1 MAEEAE
7 AFYLFG
13 YNLKKLPKRAK
24 TYYLIVYA
32 MIVVFALYTG
42 LKDVEA
48 NSKPP
53 KIDWFSS
60 FMDEKP

>member
-53 KIDWFSS
+53 KID
-60 FMDEKP
+60 